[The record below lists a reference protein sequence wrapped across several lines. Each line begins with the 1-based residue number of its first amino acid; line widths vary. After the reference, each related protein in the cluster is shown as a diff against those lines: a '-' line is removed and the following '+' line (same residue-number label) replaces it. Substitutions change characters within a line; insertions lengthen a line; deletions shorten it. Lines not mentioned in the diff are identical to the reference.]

1 MANDAQTQ
9 FTEQYSPAAIKA
21 GAALG
26 VAPSVILGQWGVET
40 GWGKSVIPGTNNLGN
55 IKDFSGGGVLA
66 KDNAT
71 GTTDRYRSFSSPD
84 EFADHFVD
92 LIKRKYPDAV
102 NAPDAAAFSNGLK
115 KGGYA
120 QDPAY
125 VSKVVGAQM
134 SVPKG
139 IVEKTMDAMIGSASA
154 AEPGQT
160 QRVDNPFANGS
171 QSGAQQPDYSKM
183 SDDQL
188 MSIAQGN
195 QPPAQQPA
203 QPDYSKLSDD
213 QLRQLAGPQAAPD
226 TTSFLGRIGHGAM
239 NVIQGGA
246 QTLAHIV
253 PDSVANAVNEG
264 AQWLNEHAP
273 ITKTLGITPATPQQ
287 IDQQT
292 AQREA
297 DYQRSRGS
305 NAGTTDIGAG
315 IGELA
320 ATAPLMFAG
329 PVGATGGRL
338 LPGLARAAATGA
350 AYGAGGAAFTPVTD
364 PNASFEDAKLGQ
376 MATGAIGGAVAGP
389 VAEALGRGVSRIV
402 SPNVRP
408 EVQSLLDQGV
418 TPTPGQIIGPTAA
431 KLEQRMES
439 LPFVGGGITQARTR
453 AVEDLNVAALNRP
466 LKAIGEAPLTSAD
479 FAQDGIRGSIGKV
492 EDAISDK
499 YDALLPKLRLDITPA
514 LGTKL
519 NAIEQTASQSLP
531 QPQADFFSRIIQN
544 TFGTNLN
551 GGALAGRDFKT
562 MESALTA
569 QIRSASIHPDPYV
582 RDMAGYLK
590 QFQQALREGL
600 AASNPAHAQELSA
613 LNRAWAN
620 FTVLQRA
627 AARVTDENAP
637 MTVAGL
643 QAAVKANNSTVRKGG
658 FARGNALMQDL
669 TDPAVAVLGNKVPDS
684 GTAGRGLLG
693 AALLGHGLSPHTLAL
708 GGAARLLYTKP
719 GQAAMAALLT
729 QRPQFAAP
737 VAGLVRQGS
746 APIGGLLSGQAG
758 ADLSNRPQGG

>member
-1 MANDAQTQ
+1 MADAQTQ
-9 FTEQYSPAAIKA
+9 FTEQYSPIAIKA

-55 IKDFSGGGVLA
+55 IKDFSGSGVPA
-66 KDNAT
+66 KDNAN
-71 GTTDRYRSFSSPD
+71 GTTDRYRAFSSPD

-92 LIKRKYPDAV
+92 LVKRKYPDAL
-102 NAPDAAAFSNGLK
+102 NAPDATAYANALK

-125 VSKVVGAQM
+125 VSKVAGAQM

-139 IVEKTMDAMIGSASA
+139 IVEKTMDALIGSANA
-154 AEPGQT
+154 AGQGQT
-160 QRVDNPFANGS
+160 QQIDNPFADGS
-171 QSGAQQPDYSKM
+171 QTGAQPDYSKM

-195 QPPAQQPA
+195 QPQQQQPA
-203 QPDYSKLSDD
+203 QPDYSKMSDE
-213 QLRQLAGPQAAPD
+213 QLLQLAGPQAAPD
-226 TTSFLGRIGHGAM
+226 STSLLGRVGHGAM
-239 NVIQGGA
+239 NALQGGA
-246 QTLAHIV
+246 QTLVHALPEGV
-253 PDSVANAVNEG
+253 VNAVNEG

-273 ITKTLGITPATPQQ
+273 ITKTLGITPSTPQQ

-320 ATAPLMFAG
+320 ATAPLAF
-329 PVGATGGRL
+329 VGGAPAAGGRL
-338 LPGLARAAATGA
+338 IPALARAAATGA
-350 AYGAGGAAFTPVTD
+350 AYGAGGAALTPVTD

-376 MATGAIGGAVAGP
+376 VATGAIGGAVAGP
-389 VAEALGRGVSRIV
+389 VAEALGRGVSRII

-408 EVQSLLDQGV
+408 EVRALLDQGV
-418 TPTPGQIIGPTAA
+418 TPTPGQIIGPTTA

-439 LPFVGGGITQARTR
+439 LPFVGGGITGARTR

-466 LKAIGEAPLTSAD
+466 LKAIGETPITSAG

-499 YDALLPKLRLDITPA
+499 YDVLLPKLRLDITPT
-514 LGTKL
+514 LGMKL
-519 NAIEQTASQSLP
+519 NAVEQDAMQNLP
-531 QPQADFFSRIIQN
+531 QPQADLFARVIQN

-562 MESALTA
+562 MESALSR
-569 QIRSASIHPDPYV
+569 QIRIASTHPDSYV
-582 RDMAGYLK
+582 REMADYLK

-600 AASNPAHAQELSA
+600 AASNPAHARELSA
-613 LNRAWAN
+613 LNKAWAN

-627 AARVTDENAP
+627 AAKVTDENAP

-643 QAAVKANNSTVRKGG
+643 QSAVKANNATVRKGG

-693 AALLGHGLSPHTLAL
+693 AALLGHGVSPHTLML
-708 GGAARLLYTKP
+708 GAAARLLYTKP

-737 VAGLVRQGS
+737 VAGLVRQGA
-746 APIGGLLSGQAG
+746 APLGGLLSGQAG
-758 ADLSNRPQGG
+758 ADLSNRPHD

>member
-9 FTEQYSPAAIKA
+9 FAEQYSPAAIKA

-55 IKDFSGGGVLA
+55 IKDFSGGGVEA

-71 GTTDRYRSFSSPD
+71 GTTDRYRAFSTPD

-92 LIKRKYPDAV
+92 LIKRRYPDAV
-102 NAPDAAAFSNGLK
+102 NASDAASYANALK

-120 QDPAY
+120 EDPNY
-125 VSKVVGAQM
+125 VRKVAGAQL

-139 IVEKTMDAMIGSASA
+139 IVEKTMDTMIGSASA
-154 AEPGQT
+154 AEPQQQT
-160 QRVDNPFANGS
+160 VANPFATDS
-171 QSGAQQPDYSKM
+171 SSGTQQPDYSSMSDDQLMALAHGGQPAQQQPAQPVDYSKM
-183 SDDQL
+183 SDE
-188 MSIAQGN
+188 
-195 QPPAQQPA
+195 
-203 QPDYSKLSDD
+203 

-226 TTSFLGRIGHGAM
+226 NTSFLGRVGHGAM

-246 QTLAHIV
+246 QTLAHVV

-329 PVGATGGRL
+329 PVGAAGGRL

-350 AYGAGGAAFTPVTD
+350 AYGAGGAALTPVTD
-364 PNASFEDAKLGQ
+364 PNTSFGDAKLGQ
-376 MATGAIGGAVAGP
+376 MATAAIGGAVAGP
-389 VAEALGRGVSRIV
+389 VAEALGRGVSRII

-418 TPTPGQIIGPTAA
+418 TPTPGQIIGPTTA

-453 AVEDLNVAALNRP
+453 AVEDLNIAALNRP
-466 LKAIGEAPLTSAD
+466 LKAIGEAPLTSSE
-479 FAQDGIRGSIGKV
+479 FAQDGLRGSIGKV
-492 EDAISDK
+492 EDAISSK
-499 YDALLPKLRLDITPA
+499 YDNLLPTLKLDVTPT

-531 QPQADFFSRIIQN
+531 QPQADLFSRIIQN

-551 GGALAGRDFKT
+551 GGSLAGRDFKT

-569 QIRSASIHPDPYV
+569 QIRSASTHPDPYV

-600 AASNPAHAQELSA
+600 AASNPAQAQELSA
-613 LNRAWAN
+613 LNKAWAN
-620 FTVLQRA
+620 LTVLQRA
-627 AARVTDENAP
+627 AARVTDPNSS

-643 QAAVKANNSTVRKGG
+643 QAAVKANNATVRKGG

-693 AALLGHGLSPHTLAL
+693 AALLGHGLSPHTLML

-729 QRPQFAAP
+729 QRPAMAAP
-737 VAGLVRQGS
+737 IAGLVRNGS
-746 APIGGLLSGQAG
+746 APISGLLSGQVG